1 MRLVTFENQFG
12 EMRLGVLA
20 PNGVLDL
27 SAAAQRAGLPQKNFQ
42 GMNDF
47 LAAGDSAMSLA
58 KSLIKAEIKENFF
71 ALGEVQLRA
80 PVPRPGKIV
89 AVGLNYRDH
98 FMETGLSELP
108 KSPLIFAKFPT
119 SICGPGDDIV
129 LPAPDANVDFE
140 AELAVVIGRRGK
152 RIPAQKALEYVGGY
166 VPLNDVS
173 ARRWQFADKQWVRGK
188 SCDTFCP
195 IGPYLTTLDEVQDA
209 HALAIWTRVNGEVM
223 QSSNTSNLI
232 FGVPELIEYI
242 SASITLEP
250 GDIIATGTP
259 AGVGAFRKPPVF
271 LKAGDIVEVEIEKLG
286 ILRNQ
291 VTEKAN

>member
-12 EMRLGVLA
+12 KTRLGVLT
-20 PNGVLDL
+20 PRGVLDL
-27 SAAAQRAGLPQKNFQ
+27 RAEAQSAGLPQDNFQ
-42 GMNDF
+42 GMKEF
-47 LAAGDSAMSLA
+47 LEAGKPAMKLVESLV
-58 KSLIKAEIKENFF
+58 KAETTKNFF

-129 LPAPDANVDFE
+129 IPAADANVDFE
-140 AELAVVIGRRGK
+140 AELAVVLGRRGK
-152 RIPAQKALEYVGGY
+152 CISAEKALEYVVGY
-166 VPLNDVS
+166 MPLNDVS

-195 IGPYLTTLDEVQDA
+195 TGPYLTTRDEVPDA
-209 HALAIWTRVNGEVM
+209 HALAVSTRVNGEVM

-232 FGVPELIEYI
+232 FGIPELIEYI

-291 VTEKAN
+291 VA